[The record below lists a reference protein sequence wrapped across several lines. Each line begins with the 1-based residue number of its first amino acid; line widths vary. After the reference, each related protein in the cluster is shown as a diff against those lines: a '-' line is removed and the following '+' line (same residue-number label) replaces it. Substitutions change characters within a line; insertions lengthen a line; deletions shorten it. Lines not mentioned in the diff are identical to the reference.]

1 MYYIFILKV
10 QIEISGDFMNDRKLH
25 VVNMAHQLFIEKGF
39 QATSIQDILD
49 YSGISKGTF
58 YNYFSSKSE
67 LLIAIYKTI
76 YKKLEKDRNDLL
88 IGQNP
93 SSIEVFIKQV
103 ELQMI
108 SNRKNKLIA
117 LYEEVLSSN
126 DADLKQFVQRSRL
139 NSLRWYYNRFIDI
152 FGEEKKP
159 FLLDCA
165 IMFQGILQHNV
176 QYNRM
181 AHETGEKINS
191 VVRYSVARLVK
202 IVDEVSDSGDQLIEP
217 KTLEKWVPDC
227 PKNNHEIL
235 TQLVKLALTLRASI
249 SKSIKDLNE
258 QNKYHEL
265 LDFIQEEIIHTRSP
279 RKFLIQ
285 SALLSLKQN
294 PALLWKKELEQLDEL
309 IEAFYSS
316 MELEDTNP

>member
-1 MYYIFILKV
+1 
-10 QIEISGDFMNDRKLH
+10 
-25 VVNMAHQLFIEKGF
+25 
-39 QATSIQDILD
+39 ILD

-93 SSIEVFIKQV
+93 SSIEIFIKQV

-108 SNRKNKLIA
+108 SNRKNKLLA
-117 LYEEVLSSN
+117 LYEEVLASN
-126 DADLKQFVQRSRL
+126 DADLKQYIQRARL
-139 NSLRWYYNRFIDI
+139 NSLRWYYNRFVDI
-152 FGEEKKP
+152 FGDDKKP

-165 IMFQGILQHNV
+165 IMFQGIIQYNI
-176 QYNRM
+176 QYNRL
-181 AHETGEKINS
+181 AHESGEKVSS
-191 VVRYSVARLVK
+191 VVRYCVARMVK
-202 IVDEVSDSGDQLIEP
+202 MVDEVAESGEQLIEP

-235 TQLVKLALTLRASI
+235 TQLVKLSLTLRASI
-249 SKSIKDLNE
+249 AKSIKDLNE

-279 RKFLIQ
+279 RKYLIQ

-294 PALLWKKELEQLDEL
+294 PASLWKKELGQLDEL

-316 MELEDTNP
+316 MESEDTNP

>member
-1 MYYIFILKV
+1 
-10 QIEISGDFMNDRKLH
+10 MNDRKLH

-93 SSIEVFIKQV
+93 ASIEIFIKQV

-108 SNRKNKLIA
+108 SNRKNKLLA
-117 LYEEVLSSN
+117 LYEEVLASN
-126 DADLKQFVQRSRL
+126 DADLKQYIKRARL

-152 FGEEKKP
+152 FGEDKKP

-165 IMFQGILQHNV
+165 IMFQGIIQYNI
-176 QYNRM
+176 QYNRL
-181 AHETGEKINS
+181 AHESGEKVSS
-191 VVRYSVARLVK
+191 VVRYCVARMVK
-202 IVDEVSDSGDQLIEP
+202 MVDEVAESGDQLIEP

-235 TQLVKLALTLRASI
+235 TQLTKLALTIRTSI
-249 SKSIKDLNE
+249 TKSIKDLSE

-285 SALLSLKQN
+285 SAFLSLKQN
-294 PALLWKKELEQLDEL
+294 PASLWKKELEQLDEL

-316 MELEDTNP
+316 SESEDTNP

>member
-1 MYYIFILKV
+1 
-10 QIEISGDFMNDRKLH
+10 MNDRKQH

-93 SSIEVFIKQV
+93 SSIEIFIKQV
-103 ELQMI
+103 EMQMI

-126 DADLKQFVQRSRL
+126 DADLKQYIQRLRL

-165 IMFQGILQHNV
+165 IMFQGILQYNV

-181 AHETGEKINS
+181 AHESGEKVSS

-202 IVDEVSDSGDQLIEP
+202 IVDEVSESGDQLIEP
-217 KTLEKWVPDC
+217 NTLEKWVPGC
-227 PKNNHEIL
+227 QKNNHEII
-235 TQLVKLALTLRASI
+235 TQLMKIAVTLKASI
-249 SKSIKDLNE
+249 TKSFQDVEE
-258 QNKYHEL
+258 QNKYNEL
-265 LDFIQEEIIHTRSP
+265 LDFIQEEIIHTKSP

-294 PALLWKKELEQLDEL
+294 TESLWKKELGQLKEL
-309 IEAFYSS
+309 IEAFYSVTES
-316 MELEDTNP
+316 ENTNP

>member
-1 MYYIFILKV
+1 
-10 QIEISGDFMNDRKLH
+10 MNDRKQH

-93 SSIEVFIKQV
+93 SSIEIFIKQV

-108 SNRKNKLIA
+108 SNRKNKLLA
-117 LYEEVLSSN
+117 LYEEVLASN
-126 DADLKQFVQRSRL
+126 DADLKQYIQRARL
-139 NSLRWYYNRFIDI
+139 NSLRWYYNRFVDI
-152 FGEEKKP
+152 FGDDKKP

-165 IMFQGILQHNV
+165 IMFQGIIQYNI
-176 QYNRM
+176 QYNRL
-181 AHETGEKINS
+181 AHESGEKVSS
-191 VVRYSVARLVK
+191 VVRYCVARMVK
-202 IVDEVSDSGDQLIEP
+202 MVDEVAESGEQLIEP

-235 TQLVKLALTLRASI
+235 TQLVKLSLTLRASI
-249 SKSIKDLNE
+249 AKSIKDLNE

-279 RKFLIQ
+279 RKYLIQ

-294 PALLWKKELEQLDEL
+294 PASLWKKELGQLDEL

-316 MELEDTNP
+316 MESEDTNP

>member
-1 MYYIFILKV
+1 
-10 QIEISGDFMNDRKLH
+10 MNDRKLH

-93 SSIEVFIKQV
+93 SSIEIFIKQV

-108 SNRKNKLIA
+108 SNRKNKLLA
-117 LYEEVLSSN
+117 LYEEVLASN
-126 DADLKQFVQRSRL
+126 DADLKQYIQRARL
-139 NSLRWYYNRFIDI
+139 NSLRWYYNRFVDI
-152 FGEEKKP
+152 FGDDKKP

-165 IMFQGILQHNV
+165 IMFQGIIQYNI
-176 QYNRM
+176 QYNRL
-181 AHETGEKINS
+181 AHESGEKVSS
-191 VVRYSVARLVK
+191 VVRYCVARMVK
-202 IVDEVSDSGDQLIEP
+202 MVDEVAESGEQLIEP

-235 TQLVKLALTLRASI
+235 TQLVKLSLTLRASI
-249 SKSIKDLNE
+249 AKSIKDLNE

-279 RKFLIQ
+279 RKYLIQ

-294 PALLWKKELEQLDEL
+294 PASLWKKELGQLDEL

-316 MELEDTNP
+316 MESEDTNP

>member
-1 MYYIFILKV
+1 MYYIFILLV

-93 SSIEVFIKQV
+93 SSIEIFIKQV

-108 SNRKNKLIA
+108 SNRKNKLLA
-117 LYEEVLSSN
+117 LYEEVLASN
-126 DADLKQFVQRSRL
+126 DADLKQYIQRARL

-152 FGEEKKP
+152 FGEDKKP

-165 IMFQGILQHNV
+165 IMFQGIIQYNI

-181 AHETGEKINS
+181 AHESGEKVSS
-191 VVRYSVARLVK
+191 VVRYCVARMVK
-202 IVDEVSDSGDQLIEP
+202 MVDEVAESGEQLIEP
-217 KTLEKWVPDC
+217 KTLEKWVPGC
-227 PKNNHEIL
+227 QQNNHEIL
-235 TQLVKLALTLRASI
+235 TQLVKVALTLRALI
-249 SKSIKDLNE
+249 TKNIQDVEE
-258 QNKYHEL
+258 QNKYNEL

-285 SALLSLKQN
+285 SALTSLKQN
-294 PALLWKKELEQLDEL
+294 PASLWKKELGQLDEL

-316 MELEDTNP
+316 MEAEDTNP

>member
-1 MYYIFILKV
+1 
-10 QIEISGDFMNDRKLH
+10 MNDRKLH

-93 SSIEVFIKQV
+93 SSIEIFIKQV

-108 SNRKNKLIA
+108 SNRKNKLLA
-117 LYEEVLSSN
+117 LYEEVLASN
-126 DADLKQFVQRSRL
+126 DADLKQYIQRARL
-139 NSLRWYYNRFIDI
+139 NSLRWYYNRFVDI
-152 FGEEKKP
+152 FGEDKKP

-165 IMFQGILQHNV
+165 IMFQGIIQYNI

-181 AHETGEKINS
+181 AHESGEKVSS
-191 VVRYSVARLVK
+191 VVRYCVARMVK
-202 IVDEVSDSGDQLIEP
+202 MVDEVAESGEQLIEP

-235 TQLVKLALTLRASI
+235 TQLVKLALILRASI
-249 SKSIKDLNE
+249 AKSIKDLNE

-294 PALLWKKELEQLDEL
+294 PASLWKKELGQLDEL

-316 MELEDTNP
+316 MESEDANP

>member
-1 MYYIFILKV
+1 
-10 QIEISGDFMNDRKLH
+10 MNDRKLH

-93 SSIEVFIKQV
+93 SSIEIFIKQV

-108 SNRKNKLIA
+108 SNRKNKLLA
-117 LYEEVLSSN
+117 LYEEVLASN
-126 DADLKQFVQRSRL
+126 DADLKQYIQRARL
-139 NSLRWYYNRFIDI
+139 SSLRWYYNRFIDI
-152 FGEEKKP
+152 FGEDKTP

-165 IMFQGILQHNV
+165 IMFQGIIQYNI
-176 QYNRM
+176 QYNRL
-181 AHETGEKINS
+181 AHESGEKVSS
-191 VVRYSVARLVK
+191 VVRYCVARMVK
-202 IVDEVSDSGDQLIEP
+202 MVDEVAESGEQLIEP
-217 KTLEKWVPDC
+217 KTLEKWVPGC
-227 PKNNHEIL
+227 QQNNHEIL
-235 TQLVKLALTLRASI
+235 TQLVKVALTLRVLI
-249 SKSIKDLNE
+249 TKSIQDVEE
-258 QNKYHEL
+258 QNKYNEL

-285 SALLSLKQN
+285 STLFSLKQN
-294 PALLWKKELEQLDEL
+294 PASLWKKELEQLNEL

-316 MELEDTNP
+316 MESEDANP

>member
-1 MYYIFILKV
+1 
-10 QIEISGDFMNDRKLH
+10 MNDRKLH

-93 SSIEVFIKQV
+93 SSIEIFIKQV

-108 SNRKNKLIA
+108 SNRKNKLLA
-117 LYEEVLSSN
+117 LYEEVLASN
-126 DADLKQFVQRSRL
+126 DADLKQYIKRARL

-152 FGEEKKP
+152 FGEDKKP

-165 IMFQGILQHNV
+165 IMFQGIIQYNI
-176 QYNRM
+176 QYNRL
-181 AHETGEKINS
+181 AHESGEKVSS
-191 VVRYSVARLVK
+191 VVRYCVARMVK
-202 IVDEVSDSGDQLIEP
+202 MVDEVAESGDQLIEP

-235 TQLVKLALTLRASI
+235 TQLTKLALTIRASI
-249 SKSIKDLNE
+249 TKSIKDLSE

-294 PALLWKKELEQLDEL
+294 PASLWKKELEQLNEL

-316 MELEDTNP
+316 SESEDINP

>member
-1 MYYIFILKV
+1 
-10 QIEISGDFMNDRKLH
+10 MNDRKLH

-93 SSIEVFIKQV
+93 ASIEIFIKQV
-103 ELQMI
+103 EMQMI

-126 DADLKQFVQRSRL
+126 DADLKQFIQRLRL

-152 FGEEKKP
+152 FGEDKKP

-181 AHETGEKINS
+181 AHESGEKVSS

-202 IVDEVSDSGDQLIEP
+202 IVDEVSESGDQLIEP
-217 KTLEKWVPDC
+217 KTLQKWVPGC
-227 PKNNHEIL
+227 QKNNHEII
-235 TQLVKLALTLRASI
+235 TQLMKIVVTIKTSI
-249 SKSIKDLNE
+249 TKNIQDVE
-258 QNKYHEL
+258 AQNKYNEL
-265 LDFIQEEIIHTRSP
+265 LDFIQEEIIHTRAP

-294 PALLWKKELEQLDEL
+294 PSSFWKKELGQLNEL
-309 IEAFYSS
+309 IESFYSLT
-316 MELEDTNP
+316 ELEDTTP

>member
-1 MYYIFILKV
+1 
-10 QIEISGDFMNDRKLH
+10 MNDRKQH

-76 YKKLEKDRNDLL
+76 FKRLEKDRNDLL

-93 SSIEVFIKQV
+93 SSIEIFIKQV
-103 ELQMI
+103 EMQMI

-126 DADLKQFVQRSRL
+126 DADLKQFIQRLRL

-165 IMFQGILQHNV
+165 IMFQGILQYNV

-181 AHETGEKINS
+181 AHESGEKISS

-202 IVDEVSDSGDQLIEP
+202 IVDEVSESGDQLIEP
-217 KTLEKWVPDC
+217 NTLEKWVPGC
-227 PKNNHEIL
+227 QKNNLEII
-235 TQLVKLALTLRASI
+235 TQLMKIAVTLRASI
-249 SKSIKDLNE
+249 TKSIQDVEE
-258 QNKYHEL
+258 QSKYNEL
-265 LDFIQEEIIHTRSP
+265 LDFIQEEIIHTKSP

-285 SALLSLKQN
+285 SALLSLMQN
-294 PALLWKKELEQLDEL
+294 PESLWKKELGQLNEL
-309 IEAFYSS
+309 IESFYSVTES
-316 MELEDTNP
+316 EETNP